1 MATYPEWNQAL
12 CDFLFNKENAG
23 KAVYLHVPEEAFS
36 DDESLRALGGYAAF
50 KADMLRELAN
60 EPADLLVIADRKW
73 QNDLRHLRPDE
84 ASIIPGHLAL
94 MLILAAATEVV
105 RDDIEPHA
113 FYPLIPCFFGL
124 RPDGFQLR
132 DKDLIPKLYGRIS
145 SWSRRYGSG
154 GLGVFEPQQLGA
166 RSKVGLIQGQTI
178 YRVSDVDELQYRFHL
193 AGYRPG
199 DEYSEE
205 EFEEILREG
214 SFSPRIEKALS
225 NIHLRKVAVMRAQE
239 ELDSWD
245 GTLSDESKA
254 KLGENSGESGRV
266 LLQLFEDGGRAP
278 GRTMGI
284 RLRQQ
289 RDYFDDYSVLI
300 PTSSR
305 GGYLK
310 KIVTPD
316 PVNPGLSKIVVKLAE
331 ARREGV
337 VSFTSDFDIRTEDK
351 TLTFRYRAKP
361 VRFFVPA
368 ESAGLVR
375 VNGWVETPVMTKG
388 RRHMLMIERTF
399 HEEFLRCNA
408 AKLIKYRSP
417 QEPIDENLTLLFQFL
432 MVESI
437 AETLVD
443 SRGRVIGSF
452 AMSDRPKI
460 RLMSGLKASGRGN
473 AYMRNAPPRIQVTG
487 LAAGCTVQL
496 DERYFTRIGADG
508 TAEASSVDYKVEDGL
523 VLPDS
528 LAIAVVDRDKLTL
541 ARCELRF
548 EDYDVGEVVDPL
560 VNAIGAIIEA
570 GQVADPYRP
579 RGGQT
584 QYPSLPELKVFG
596 RRPGE
601 LGSLTQSA
609 AIIEPWL
616 LAEIRGAEKT
626 LHYIGKDML
635 VIDGPGLS
643 FGVVRNPAFM
653 GPMLTQT
660 WAKFLF
666 EGNVRC
672 GTCAQPFPVSGTYPE
687 LSPIRDVV
695 RKQREFIQAH
705 FTARS

>member
-94 MLILAAATEVV
+94 MLVLAAATEVV
-105 RDDIEPHA
+105 REDIEPHA

-300 PTSSR
+300 PTSRR
-305 GGYLK
+305 GEYLK

-508 TAEASSVDYKVEDGL
+508 TAEASSVDYKVKDGL

>member
-12 CDFLFNKENAG
+12 CAFLFNDENAG
-23 KAVYLHVPEEAFS
+23 KTVYLHVPEEAFA
-36 DDESLRALGGYAAF
+36 DDEKLRALGGYQVF
-50 KADMLRELAN
+50 KSDMLRELGGA
-60 EPADLLVIADRKW
+60 PAELLVLADRKW
-73 QNDLRHLRPDE
+73 QEDLRYLRPD
-84 ASIIPGHLAL
+84 AATIIPGHLAL

-105 RDDIEPHA
+105 HADVEPHA
-113 FYPLIPCFFGL
+113 FYPLIPCFFGIRHQGFEL
-124 RPDGFQLR
+124 RE
-132 DKDLIPKLYGRIS
+132 KDLIHKLYNRIS
-145 SWSRRYGSG
+145 SWSLGSSG
-154 GLGVFEPQQLGA
+154 GGKGVFKLQRLGA
-166 RSKVGLIQGQTI
+166 RKKVGLIQGQTI
-178 YRVSDVDELQYRFHL
+178 YRMSDVDELQYRFHL

-225 NIHLRKVAVMRAQE
+225 NVHLRKVAVMRAQE

-266 LLQLFEDGGRAP
+266 LLQLFEDGGRAL

-300 PTSSR
+300 PTTRR
-305 GGYLK
+305 GEYLK

-368 ESAGLVR
+368 ESVGLVR

-388 RRHMLMIERTF
+388 RRHILMIERTF
-399 HEEFLRCNA
+399 YDEFMRCNA
-408 AKLIKYRSP
+408 AKLMKYRSP

-432 MVESI
+432 TVESI
-437 AETLVD
+437 VETLVD

-452 AMSDRPKI
+452 AMSDRPKV

-487 LAAGCTVQL
+487 LTEGCTVQV

-508 TAEASSVDYKVEDGL
+508 SSGDSSVDYKVKDGL

-528 LAIAVVDRDKLTL
+528 LTILVVDREKLTL

-548 EDYDVGEVVDPL
+548 EDYDDGEVIDPP

-570 GQVADPYRP
+570 HQVIDSYRP
-579 RGGQT
+579 RVGQAEL
-584 QYPSLPELKVFG
+584 PSLPELKLYG

-601 LGSLTQSA
+601 LGLLTRYA
-609 AIIEPWL
+609 EMVEPYL
-616 LAEIRGAEKT
+616 LAEIRGGEKT

-635 VIDGPGLS
+635 GSDGSGLS
-643 FGVVRNPAFM
+643 FSVVRNPAFM
-653 GPMLTQT
+653 GPMLTQA
-660 WAKFLF
+660 WSKFLF
-666 EGNVRC
+666 EGNLRC
-672 GTCAQPFPVSGTYPE
+672 GTCAQPLPVSGAYPE
-687 LSPIRDVV
+687 LSPLRGGV
-695 RKQREFIQAH
+695 RKQREFIEAN
-705 FTARS
+705 FTAR

>member
-1 MATYPEWNQAL
+1 
-12 CDFLFNKENAG
+12 
-23 KAVYLHVPEEAFS
+23 
-36 DDESLRALGGYAAF
+36 
-50 KADMLRELAN
+50 
-60 EPADLLVIADRKW
+60 
-73 QNDLRHLRPDE
+73 
-84 ASIIPGHLAL
+84 
-94 MLILAAATEVV
+94 
-105 RDDIEPHA
+105 
-113 FYPLIPCFFGL
+113 
-124 RPDGFQLR
+124 
-132 DKDLIPKLYGRIS
+132 
-145 SWSRRYGSG
+145 
-154 GLGVFEPQQLGA
+154 VFEPQQLGA

-214 SFSPRIEKALS
+214 NFSPRIEKALS
-225 NIHLRKVAVMRAQE
+225 NVLLRNVAVMRAQE

-266 LLQLFEDGGRAP
+266 LLQLFEDGGLAR

-300 PTSSR
+300 PTSRR
-305 GGYLK
+305 GEYLK

-331 ARREGV
+331 ARRLGM

-375 VNGWVETPVMTKG
+375 MNGWVETPVMTKG
-388 RRHMLMIERTF
+388 RPHMLMIERTF
-399 HEEFLRCNA
+399 YDEFLRCNA
-408 AKLIKYRSP
+408 AKLIKHRSP

-452 AMSDRPKI
+452 AMSDRPKV
-460 RLMSGLKASGRGN
+460 RLISGLKASGRGN

-487 LAAGCTVQL
+487 LAEGCTVQL
-496 DERYFTRIGADG
+496 DERYFTRICSDSSSGA
-508 TAEASSVDYKVEDGL
+508 TSVDYKVRDGL

-528 LAIAVVDRDKLTL
+528 ITIEVVDREKLTL
-541 ARCELRF
+541 ARCQMRF
-548 EDYDVGEVVDPL
+548 EDYDFGEVVDPP
-560 VNAIGAIIEA
+560 VNAIGAIIDA
-570 GQVADPYRP
+570 GQVTDPYRP
-579 RGGQT
+579 RVGQA
-584 QYPSLPELKVFG
+584 QYPSLPELNVFG

-601 LGSLTQSA
+601 LGLLTRYA
-609 AIIEPWL
+609 EMVEPYL
-616 LAEIRGAEKT
+616 LAEIRGGEKT
-626 LHYIGKDML
+626 LHSVGKNML
-635 VIDGPGLS
+635 ASDG
-643 FGVVRNPAFM
+643 FGVSFSVVKNPAFM
-653 GPMLTQT
+653 GPVLTQA

-666 EGNVRC
+666 DGNIRC
-672 GTCAQPFPVSGTYPE
+672 GTCAQPFPVSGTYSE
-687 LSPIRDVV
+687 LSPISGIV
-695 RKQREFIQAH
+695 RKQREFIKAN
-705 FTARS
+705 FSAR